1 MATALNTT
9 TSRVARLRGLAAGAG
24 RVKLPWIPLVGC
36 LGLGLGLR
44 DQLFVIVSSNDKTTG
59 AFNSLHY
66 SSLLSI

>member
-1 MATALNTT
+1 MATALNPT

-36 LGLGLGLR
+36 LGMGLG

-59 AFNSLHY
+59 AFNSLHH